1 MISGK
6 TESGFEFSL
15 EDEILD
21 DYELLETLHKIDNG
35 DYGLVVAMVDQ
46 LLGEDQKKRLKEHI
60 RSSSGKVSAKKM
72 LEEVMQ
78 IFKASNELK
87 N

>member
-21 DYELLETLHKIDNG
+21 DYELLEMLHKIDNG
-35 DYGLVVAMVDQ
+35 DYGLVTEMVDQ

-60 RSSSGKVSAKKM
+60 RSSEGKVSAKKM

-78 IFKASNELK
+78 IFNVSGELK